1 MCRAIEE
8 MIKQAAEQAAAKA
21 TLEESKRIA
30 CRMLV
35 DGSFSLEEIVEYTDL
50 SLDEVK
56 ALQAILEALKV
67 TVTSS

>member
-8 MIKQAAEQAAAKA
+8 MIKQAAEQAA
-21 TLEESKRIA
+21 LEESKRIA